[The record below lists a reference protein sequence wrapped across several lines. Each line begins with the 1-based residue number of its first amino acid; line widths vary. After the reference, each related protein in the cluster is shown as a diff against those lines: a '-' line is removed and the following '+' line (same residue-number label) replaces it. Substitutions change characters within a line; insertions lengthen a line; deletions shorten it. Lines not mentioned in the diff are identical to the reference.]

1 MKLNEI
7 NIRDP
12 YVLVYGG
19 KYYMY
24 GTRGNECW
32 NDEAFGFDV
41 YISEDLENWSGPKTI
56 FEREESFWGRK
67 NFWAP
72 EVYYYNGAF
81 YMFASF
87 KAENRH
93 RATVILRSD
102 SPNGMFKV
110 YADGITPEDWECLDG
125 TLYIED
131 GVPYMVFCHEWTQ
144 VSDGEICAV
153 RLKEDLSGRDSEPFV
168 LFRASEADW
177 AVSVSEDGKNYVS
190 DGPFLMRLKNGSL
203 IMLWSSFGKNG
214 YVQAVSRSDNGKIN
228 GKWENRTED
237 CLFDRDGGHGMIFTA
252 KEGEKYLV
260 IHSPNKRGLERPRF
274 IGIGENEERIYIKTN
289 YKKSRGKTEKV

>member
-12 YVLVYGG
+12 YVLVYDGR
-19 KYYMY
+19 YYMY

-41 YISEDLENWSGPKTI
+41 YISDDLENWSGPKTI
-56 FEREESFWGRK
+56 FEREENFWGRK

-102 SPNGMFKV
+102 SPDGMFKV
-110 YADGITPEDWECLDG
+110 YADGVTPEDWECLDG
-125 TLYIED
+125 TLYVEN
-131 GVPYMVFCHEWTQ
+131 GVPYMIFCHEWVQ
-144 VSDGEICAV
+144 VSDGEMCIV
-153 RLKEDLSGRDSEPFV
+153 RLSDDLKSLAACG
-168 LFRASEADW
+168 A
-177 AVSVSEDGKNYVS
+177 
-190 DGPFLMRLKNGSL
+190 FLSIK
-203 IMLWSSFGKNG
+203 
-214 YVQAVSRSDNGKIN
+214 
-228 GKWENRTED
+228 RT
-237 CLFDRDGGHGMIFTA
+237 
-252 KEGEKYLV
+252 
-260 IHSPNKRGLERPRF
+260 KR
-274 IGIGENEERIYIKTN
+274 
-289 YKKSRGKTEKV
+289 